1 MKWTRWLAV
10 GRIAGVAAWL
20 VGASAVVAAAEAR
33 AEERAAPTE
42 DAVLALGP
50 GAAAEWKDAGSY
62 GITEPWRDGLAMAS
76 GAYQPPPQTP
86 ARRPLQR
93 RQRPN
98 TISLG
103 MQAGYGVVRGNSR
116 LADGFSDGPGYA
128 FRFRYMLSP
137 SFALGFSFE
146 NHHWYDQGGAPS
158 LEVGAGD
165 SSVTMTT
172 VCLEGVYYMKRE
184 TDVNPY
190 FVGGFG
196 HAAPDIVDENRGS
209 SRVNEGI
216 FLMLGVGLERF
227 IRSRFSLDFSLRGN
241 ALVSNSELTTF
252 ATISGGI
259 HLYPGD

>member
-1 MKWTRWLAV
+1 LTAGRAAFATAVLVALAC
-10 GRIAGVAAWL
+10 A
-20 VGASAVVAAAEAR
+20 ASAADAADVAVPAVEEA
-33 AEERAAPTE
+33 
-42 DAVLALGP
+42 LALGP
-50 GAAAEWKDAGSY
+50 GPATGWEDTGSY
-62 GITEPWRDGLAMAS
+62 GSTGPWRDGLAMAS
-76 GAYQPPPQTP
+76 GAYQPPPATP
-86 ARRPLQR
+86 TRKPLNR

-103 MQAGYGVVRGNSR
+103 MQASYSAVRGNSR

-137 SFALGFSFE
+137 SVALGFSFE
-146 NHHWYDQGGAPS
+146 NHHWYDQGGVPS
-158 LEVGAGD
+158 TEQGAGD
-165 SSVTMTT
+165 STVTMTT
-172 VCLEGVYYMKRE
+172 VCAEGVYYLNRD

-196 HAAPDIVDENRGS
+196 HAAPDIVDELRGS

-227 IRSRFSLDFSLRGN
+227 IRSRFSLDFTLRGN

-252 ATISGGI
+252 ASISGGI

>member
-10 GRIAGVAAWL
+10 GCVACATALL
-20 VGASAVVAAAEAR
+20 VGALRVSPASAQTV
-33 AEERAAPTE
+33 
-42 DAVLALGP
+42 D
-50 GAAAEWKDAGSY
+50 SY
-62 GITEPWRDGLAMAS
+62 GITDPWRVGLAMAS
-76 GAYQPPPQTP
+76 GAYQPPPSTP
-86 ARRPLQR
+86 TRKPLQR

-103 MQAGYGVVRGNSR
+103 MQGSYGVVRGNSR

-146 NHHWYDQGGAPS
+146 NHHWYDQGGSPS
-158 LEVGAGD
+158 NEVGAGD

-172 VCLEGVYYMKRE
+172 ICAEGVYYLNRD

-196 HAAPDIVDENRGS
+196 HAAPDIVDELRGS
-209 SRVNEGI
+209 ARVNEGI
-216 FLMLGVGLERF
+216 YLMLGVGLERF
-227 IRSRFSLDFSLRGN
+227 IRSRFSLDFTLRGN
-241 ALVSNSELTTF
+241 ALASNSELTTF

>member
-1 MKWTRWLAV
+1 MTWTRWLA
-10 GRIAGVAAWL
+10 
-20 VGASAVVAAAEAR
+20 AS
-33 AEERAAPTE
+33 RAARTAALLAALACAAPVAHAADGNSPAH
-42 DAVLALGP
+42 DAALALGP
-50 GAAAEWKDAGSY
+50 GPATEWKDEGSY
-62 GITEPWRDGLAMAS
+62 GITGPWRDGLAMAS

-86 ARRPLQR
+86 ARKPLNR

-98 TISLG
+98 TLSLG
-103 MQAGYGVVRGNSR
+103 MQGSYSAVRGNSR
-116 LADGFSDGPGYA
+116 IADGFSDGPGYA

-146 NHHWYDQGGAPS
+146 NHHWYDQGGVES
-158 LEVGAGD
+158 TELGAGD

-172 VCLEGVYYMKRE
+172 VCVEGVYYLNRD

-196 HAAPDIVDENRGS
+196 HAAPDVVDELRGS

-216 FLMLGVGLERF
+216 FLVLGVGLERF
-227 IRSRFSLDFSLRGN
+227 IRSRFSLDFTLRGN

-252 ATISGGI
+252 AAISGGI